1 MKMPKYSFMDAK
13 DIILKNVGKEIN
25 FTSKI
30 SRGKIITDTGI
41 ILNAYNNI
49 FTIQTKK
56 DGKENVISFSY
67 NDIVNNNLSLSTAK
81 AQNN

>member
-67 NDIVNNNLSLSTAK
+67 NDIVNNNLSLNLAK

>member
-49 FTIQTKK
+49 FTIKTKK

>member
-1 MKMPKYSFMDAK
+1 MKMPKYSFTDAK

-30 SRGKIITDTGI
+30 SRGKVMTDTGV

-49 FTIQTKK
+49 FTIKTNQN
-56 DGKENVISFSY
+56 GKEDVISFSY
-67 NDIVNNNLSLSTAK
+67 NDIVNNNLSLNYVQT
-81 AQNN
+81 QNN